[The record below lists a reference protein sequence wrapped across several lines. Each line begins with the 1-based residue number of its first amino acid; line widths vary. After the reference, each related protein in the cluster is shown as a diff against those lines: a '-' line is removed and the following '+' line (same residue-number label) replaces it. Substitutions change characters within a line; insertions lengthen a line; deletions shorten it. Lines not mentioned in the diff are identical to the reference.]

1 MDGVAQLIIAVS
13 QFCRNNLTLIA
24 IALTAVAVV
33 FGGKTLSSLCSGWT
47 SRMHGVIRIPVKG
60 AFNLALFGS
69 VFYFVPYWLATLL
82 AYFNNYTLAPVLLVL
97 FVLVGLASDR
107 YGRQ

>member
-1 MDGVAQLIIAVS
+1 MDGIAQIIIAVS

-33 FGGKTLSSLCSGWT
+33 FGGKALSALSCSWT
-47 SRMHGVIRIPVKG
+47 SRMHGVLRIPVR
-60 AFNLALFGS
+60 AVFNLALFGAIFS
-69 VFYFVPYWLATLL
+69 FVPYWVASLL

-97 FVLVGLASDR
+97 FILVGLASDR
-107 YGRQ
+107 YAR